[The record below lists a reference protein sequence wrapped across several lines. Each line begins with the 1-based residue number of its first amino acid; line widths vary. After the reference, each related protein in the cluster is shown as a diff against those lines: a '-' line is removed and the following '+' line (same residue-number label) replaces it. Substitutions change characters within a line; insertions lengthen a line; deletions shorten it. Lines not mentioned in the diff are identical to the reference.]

1 MTMEFGLAD
10 RELIKGIMPG
20 EPVRFTFEDRG
31 DGEFVIVKV
40 EQAGAAAHKGH

>member
-31 DGEFVIVKV
+31 DGEFVIVKI
-40 EQAGAAAHKGH
+40 EKAGTAVPEGR